1 MAINYAT
8 KYSSKIA
15 ERFKKGSITNAGAGH
30 DYSFVGAK
38 TVKVS
43 TVDVVPLNDFNRT
56 AGSNRFGEVTNLG
69 DVVQEMTMTQDKSF
83 VFAIDAGD
91 ASDVAIEMAAGKA
104 LRREIDE
111 VVNPAIDKYRL
122 QKWVDGGTEVK
133 AGSTTKLTKST
144 ILPAIIAAGG
154 AMSNELVPEGGRT
167 LYIPNRNY
175 QLLVQADAV
184 VQISAADMAKG
195 AVEKGVVGMVDNCKV
210 VRVPA
215 KRLPEGFGFMIAHP
229 SATVAPNKLNEFN
242 VHLTP
247 PGVSGNLIEGRV
259 VYDAFVLDNKKKG
272 IYYQAITTAAEDP
285 EVDPGTT
292 PEDTPEDTPES
303 GAESAE

>member
-1 MAINYAT
+1 MAINYAI
-8 KYSSKIA
+8 KYSSKVA

-38 TVKVS
+38 TVVVS
-43 TVDVVPLNDFNRT
+43 TVDVVPLNDFDRN
-56 AGSNRFGEVTNLG
+56 AGSNRFGTITNLG
-69 DVVQEMTMTQDKSF
+69 DTKQEMQMTQDKSF
-83 VFAIDAGD
+83 GFAIDAGD

-111 VVNPAIDKYRL
+111 VVNPAVDKYRL
-122 QKWVDGGTEVK
+122 GKWVEGGTEVK

-144 ILPAIIAAGG
+144 ILPAIIAVGG

-210 VRVPA
+210 VRVPDA
-215 KRLPEGFGFMIAHP
+215 WFPEGAEFLIKHKGCTADPVKLANYHIRKDAQGFDGP
-229 SATVAPNKLNEFN
+229 V
-242 VHLTP
+242 V
-247 PGVSGNLIEGRV
+247 EGRI
-259 VYDAFVLDNKKKG
+259 YFDSFVITAKKAG
-272 IYYQAITTAAEDP
+272 VAYYTLTA
-285 EVDPGTT
+285 
-292 PEDTPEDTPES
+292 
-303 GAESAE
+303 